1 VKYGF
6 IPVDDPLADSEKGVN
21 SVYTPYVIVQAGSPI
36 ENQARNPLQ

>member
-1 VKYGF
+1 MKYGF